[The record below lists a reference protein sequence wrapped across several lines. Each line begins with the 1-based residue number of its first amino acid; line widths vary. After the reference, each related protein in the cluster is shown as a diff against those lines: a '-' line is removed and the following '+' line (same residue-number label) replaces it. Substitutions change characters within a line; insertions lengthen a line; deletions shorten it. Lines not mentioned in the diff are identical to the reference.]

1 MRDKG
6 YPSLTAHTHTN
17 GGANTFVQNAHQFIH
32 LLEWEPVGRQIRR
45 KSKQKKKQR
54 TVVWRLPPAAMAQ
67 ACVIDRYMYA
77 NGLSEQKVCCTNFS
91 VFSLFHFHS
100 GQQRIVSVHISV
112 IVWLC
117 MCVCVR
123 DGDASCVC
131 FCSRVVSPS
140 TSLPLRLLRPG
151 GNSSSSRV

>member
-1 MRDKG
+1 
-6 YPSLTAHTHTN
+6 
-17 GGANTFVQNAHQFIH
+17 
-32 LLEWEPVGRQIRR
+32 
-45 KSKQKKKQR
+45 
-54 TVVWRLPPAAMAQ
+54 MAQ

-117 MCVCVR
+117 MCAQWRCILCVLLLACCVAIDVVAVKIAEAGRQQQQQQQSIKRRNKCQPIRYNIKCIILSFFIIAKFCVAVGVCVN
-123 DGDASCVC
+123 
-131 FCSRVVSPS
+131 RVPFEFKFI
-140 TSLPLRLLRPG
+140 LG
-151 GNSSSSRV
+151 